1 MIYRQC
7 VLHQAEMP
15 MEIAMH
21 REIAMQSLL
30 CLLTML
36 ICIVVRPQPSFA
48 QSSQLAALTARVV
61 AVGIAVAVA
70 PVGIFHP
77 GGPIGAF
84 TQTGRLLEAERATAI
99 APQLLAAGDKIM
111 FPERYADGV
120 MYTTLDRP
128 ASLKPSA
135 TGLENAAQ
143 YHKFYATAAAIKA
156 LRGGEPIPSGAVITA
171 VKYRAKLDPH
181 GNPIKHENGR
191 FVRGDL
197 IGFSVMEKRTGW
209 GAAYPSEIRNGEW
222 EFQEFTA
229 DGKPNDKV
237 NLLACF
243 QCHRS
248 QAHKDF
254 LFTFDGIKAVFA
266 K

>member
-1 MIYRQC
+1 
-7 VLHQAEMP
+7 
-15 MEIAMH
+15 MH
-21 REIAMQSLL
+21 KEIAMQSLL
-30 CLLTML
+30 CLLIIL
-36 ICIVVRPQPSFA
+36 ICIVA
-48 QSSQLAALTARVV
+48 SSQPTFASSQRAALTACVV
-61 AVGIAVAVA
+61 GVGIAAAVA
-70 PVGIFHP
+70 PVEIFHP
-77 GGPIGAF
+77 GGPVGAF
-84 TQTGRLLEAERATAI
+84 AQPGRLLAAEGATAI
-99 APQLLAAGDKIM
+99 APQLLAAGDKIA
-111 FPERYADGV
+111 FPERYAEGV

-128 ASLKPSA
+128 PSA
-135 TGLENAAQ
+135 KATATEPENTAQ

-156 LRGGEPIPSGAVITA
+156 LRNGEFIPSGAVITV

-209 GAAYPSEIRNGEW
+209 GAAYPTEIRNGEW

-229 DGKPNDKV
+229 DRKPNDKV

-254 LFTFDGIKAVFA
+254 LFTFDSIKAVFA

>member
-1 MIYRQC
+1 M
-7 VLHQAEMP
+7 
-15 MEIAMH
+15 
-21 REIAMQSLL
+21 
-30 CLLTML
+30 
-36 ICIVVRPQPSFA
+36 
-48 QSSQLAALTARVV
+48 TARVV
-61 AVGIAVAVA
+61 VAAIAGALTLVE
-70 PVGIFHP
+70 IFYL
-77 GGPIGAF
+77 GGPRVAF
-84 TQTGRLLEAERATAI
+84 TQPDRLLEAERGTAI
-99 APQLLAAGDKIM
+99 APRLLAAGDKIV
-111 FPERYADGV
+111 FPERYTEGV

-128 ASLKPSA
+128 ARLKPSA

-143 YHKFYATAAAIKA
+143 YRKFYATAAAIKA
-156 LRGGEPIPSGAVITA
+156 LRNREPISSGAVITV

-197 IGFSVMEKRTGW
+197 IGLSVMEKRTGW
-209 GAAYPSEIRNGEW
+209 GAAYPLEIRNGEW

-243 QCHRS
+243 QCHKS

-254 LFTFDGIKAVFA
+254 LFTFDSIKAAFA

>member
-1 MIYRQC
+1 
-7 VLHQAEMP
+7 
-15 MEIAMH
+15 MH
-21 REIAMQSLL
+21 MHKEIAMQSLL
-30 CLLTML
+30 CFLIIL
-36 ICIVVRPQPSFA
+36 ICIVASSQA
-48 QSSQLAALTARVV
+48 TLASSQLAALTARVI
-61 AVGIAVAVA
+61 AIGIAGAVA
-70 PVGIFHP
+70 ALWIFHP
-77 GGPIGAF
+77 GGPTGAF
-84 TQTGRLLEAERATAI
+84 AQPTRLAADGAMAI
-99 APQLLAAGDKIM
+99 APQLLGAGDKIV
-111 FPERYADGV
+111 FPERYAEGV

-135 TGLENAAQ
+135 PGLENAAQ
-143 YHKFYATAAAIKA
+143 YNKFYATAAAIKA
-156 LRGGEPIPSGAVITA
+156 LRNGEQIPSGAVITV

-209 GAAYPSEIRNGEW
+209 GAAYPTEIRNGEW

-229 DGKPNDKV
+229 DRKPNDKV
-237 NLLACF
+237 NLSACF

-254 LFTFDGIKAVFA
+254 LFTFDSIKAVFA

>member
-1 MIYRQC
+1 M
-7 VLHQAEMP
+7 HK
-15 MEIAMH
+15 EIAMH

-30 CLLTML
+30 GLLTML
-36 ICIVVRPQPSFA
+36 ICIVASLQPSFA
-48 QSSQLAALTARVV
+48 QPSQPAALTARVV
-61 AVGIAVAVA
+61 AVGIAVAFA

-77 GGPIGAF
+77 VEPIGAF
-84 TQTGRLLEAERATAI
+84 AQPASLIQAERAPPI
-99 APQLLAAGDKIM
+99 AAQLLAAGDKIV
-111 FPERYADGV
+111 FPERYAEGV

-135 TGLENAAQ
+135 PGIENTAQ

-156 LRGGEPIPSGAVITA
+156 LRNGELIPSGAVVTV
-171 VKYRAKLDPH
+171 VKYRAKLDTQ

-229 DGKPNDKV
+229 DRKPNDKI
-237 NLLACF
+237 NLSACL

-248 QAHKDF
+248 QAHRDF
-254 LFTFDGIKAVFA
+254 LFTFDSIKAVFA